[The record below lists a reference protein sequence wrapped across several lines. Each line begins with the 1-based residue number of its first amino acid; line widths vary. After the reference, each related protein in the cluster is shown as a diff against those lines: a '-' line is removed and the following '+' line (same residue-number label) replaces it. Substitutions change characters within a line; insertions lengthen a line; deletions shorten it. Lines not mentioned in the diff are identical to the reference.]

1 MYFGCSLLI
10 AIFWFAKPSLAED
23 FDDLGSI
30 STDEIMTQLDKK
42 FSSFSG
48 GPKKGRKWGHH
59 RKWGR
64 PKPDDFEFLLGLEFE
79 KVEATEELPAY
90 YKIRGTLFPEIKFE
104 LWLPKREEWNKK
116 FYLAGCGGFCGGV
129 ETGFPVGQFGNNIKW
144 GIVNGYASATTDTG
158 HDNLGNRSSYGLWA
172 LDNRQGEMDYAYRSI
187 HEVSR
192 VCKALIHLF
201 YHRPPKYSY
210 FAGCSNGGRQAL
222 MEAIRYPGDFDGLI
236 SGAPAPDQTGLIAIW
251 QSWILQA
258 IDGVTFTTDDIT
270 AIREAVLAQCDHLD
284 GVVDGLIS
292 DPRRCPQIDFEDL
305 DLSDKVKQLQALNQI
320 YSKPVNTLGAVLYE
334 GMMPYGSEIYWPI
347 WIPGVA
353 ATPEIPI
360 PFNRIVGIHV
370 GNENYLKYMAFQED
384 NPDFEVND
392 FNFDSHRALLEFMSK
407 IYNATDTNL
416 RKFKKMGG
424 KIIMYHGWADP
435 VIPPIGTIAYYEA
448 VVATMGG
455 IEKTQDFFRLFLV
468 PGMDHCSGAND
479 IALRGFPVK
488 SIGLDDFDALGAL
501 EKWVEK
507 GIAPDEIMASGHS
520 LEGEARSRPLFP
532 YPLYARYIGVD
543 PNDPDSFE
551 AGNDGTVRWKR
562 FRKDTFYVFEI
573 PELSDYP
580 FVEGEGVQHFYPY
593 NHKFGL
599 EKGEYDWRVWSPSM
613 FDGVG
618 YPGFSGAFEVE

>member
-1 MYFGCSLLI
+1 
-10 AIFWFAKPSLAED
+10 
-23 FDDLGSI
+23 
-30 STDEIMTQLDKK
+30 
-42 FSSFSG
+42 
-48 GPKKGRKWGHH
+48 
-59 RKWGR
+59 
-64 PKPDDFEFLLGLEFE
+64 
-79 KVEATEELPAY
+79 
-90 YKIRGTLFPEIKFE
+90 
-104 LWLPKREEWNKK
+104 
-116 FYLAGCGGFCGGV
+116 
-129 ETGFPVGQFGNNIKW
+129 
-144 GIVNGYASATTDTG
+144 
-158 HDNLGNRSSYGLWA
+158 
-172 LDNRQGEMDYAYRSI
+172 
-187 HEVSR
+187 
-192 VCKALIHLF
+192 
-201 YHRPPKYSY
+201 
-210 FAGCSNGGRQAL
+210 
-222 MEAIRYPGDFDGLI
+222 
-236 SGAPAPDQTGLIAIW
+236 
-251 QSWILQA
+251 
-258 IDGVTFTTDDIT
+258 
-270 AIREAVLAQCDHLD
+270 
-284 GVVDGLIS
+284 
-292 DPRRCPQIDFEDL
+292 
-305 DLSDKVKQLQALNQI
+305 
-320 YSKPVNTLGAVLYE
+320 
-334 GMMPYGSEIYWPI
+334 
-347 WIPGVA
+347 
-353 ATPEIPI
+353 
-360 PFNRIVGIHV
+360 V

-520 LEGEARSRPLFP
+520 LEGEAHSRPLFP